1 MPKGRRSSTRD
12 PSPDAAGAVSE
23 GSGGGPADEE
33 LGFEESL
40 VRLEAVVAR
49 LETGELELEQALA
62 AFEEGVNLTR
72 RCSEQLERSERR
84 IEELVEQG
92 GESLEQPFEPGEG

>member
-1 MPKGRRSSTRD
+1 MPKGRRSAARD
-12 PSPDAAGAVSE
+12 TSPDVA
-23 GSGGGPADEE
+23 GGGSERSDGGSADEE

-40 VRLEAVVAR
+40 ARLEAVVAR

-62 AFEEGVNLTR
+62 AFEEGVTLTR

-84 IEELVEQG
+84 IEELGEQG
-92 GESLEQPFEPGEG
+92 GEPVERPFEPEEG

>member
-12 PSPDAAGAVSE
+12 PSPDAAEAGSE
-23 GSGGGPADEE
+23 PSGSGPADEE

-40 VRLEAVVAR
+40 ARLEAVVAR

-62 AFEEGVNLTR
+62 AFEEGVHLTR
-72 RCSEQLERSERR
+72 RCSVQLERSERR

-92 GESLEQPFEPGEG
+92 GASLERPFEPEEG